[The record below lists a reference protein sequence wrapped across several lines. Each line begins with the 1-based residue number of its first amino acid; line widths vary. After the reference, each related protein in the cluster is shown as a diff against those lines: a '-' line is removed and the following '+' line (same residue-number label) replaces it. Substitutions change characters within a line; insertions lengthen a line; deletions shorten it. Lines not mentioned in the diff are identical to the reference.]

1 VGDIALRN
9 KSILEVGQRVR
20 FLATAW
26 VSDAPEH
33 VGKLTLLRVTEAPFL
48 TTLMVWP
55 PMVAE
60 ALVDVGDANVRTKA
74 AEVAPPQAPVSGTV
88 ADTWV
93 PDCVA
98 VKVPLIQQQEP
109 VLHWLVTW

>member
-1 VGDIALRN
+1 MRVDSWKQGAEEEPLLP
-9 KSILEVGQRVR
+9 KQSPEVQV
-20 FLATAW
+20 A
-26 VSDAPEH
+26 APEH

-48 TTLMVWP
+48 TTLRVWP

-74 AEVAPPQAPVSGTV
+74 AEVRPPQAPVSGTV

-98 VKVPLIQQQEP
+98 VKVPLIQQHDP